1 MIVLL
6 TALGFFWIG
15 FHLTPRELRPLE
27 RATYTIVIG
36 AAMWCATTWI
46 LALLMLLTKP
56 MLIARMIIVV
66 AVAVMLLRKRRFGN
80 VQLDNR
86 AATIA
91 LIALLPLLLWTQFIV
106 WRGAV
111 IPPVSH
117 DALSYHLPKAVLWAR
132 AHGFRY
138 LEELPAAARKI
149 PANYEMLLTEMVA
162 TQGRDDYTEW
172 PSAAFYLFF
181 IIAAGALADRWWRGS
196 FVVPLVA
203 MLFAAGL
210 PIALLHSGAHKNDL
224 MIAFFMLAMMVA
236 AGRWITSGELPS
248 LLVLILA
255 TGLAVGTKPQAA
267 TLAICLAP
275 FVLFRLVRVLSG
287 RPGSQPG
294 VDGLRA
300 RRSRGMTV
308 IGILIFGIA
317 AFLLLGGAVY
327 VENLMRERSLVGRA
341 NSDMEVIT
349 YGDWANLWQ
358 GPYVLLAAPFSLN
371 SDALRVPWSD
381 EPWFWKR
388 YEIFFSH
395 FGIPFALCAIA
406 APFVALM
413 KRDKERW
420 CVSIAALVAFA
431 IMLPVY
437 FRPHGMFAISLPR
450 YALFIAPVIF
460 AWTVAPLAMRG
471 PRVAHALLAMGAI
484 SFSIYAVDNAIRDAF
499 APIDYVLWAR
509 ENQGIR
515 IIAFDPG
522 RAASVVDSNA
532 GPHDKIGVDASFA
545 SWIHPLFGR
554 NLTRP
559 VHFFP
564 EGDGPV
570 VIPDDLDW
578 IVIDRS
584 WGVSWEAQG
593 FTDLSQAKRFLNKGQ
608 PRPEDLRVRRAV
620 VADKRFKVEYARI
633 GWNQVVF
640 RRIR

>member
-6 TALGFFWIG
+6 TALGFFAIA
-15 FHLTPRELRPLE
+15 FVVTPREPRPLE
-27 RATYTIVIG
+27 RAVCAIVIG
-36 AAMWCATTWI
+36 SAMWCATTWL
-46 LALLMLLTKP
+46 LALLMLLTKG
-56 MLIARMIIVV
+56 MLIARMVLVV
-66 AVAVMLLRKRRFGN
+66 AIAVLLVRRRGRIGG
-80 VQLDNR
+80 VELDNR

-91 LIALLPLLLWTQFIV
+91 LIALLPLLLWTQFIL

-138 LEELPAAARKI
+138 LDELPAAARKI
-149 PANYEMLLTEMVA
+149 PANYEMLLTEMIV
-162 TQGRDDYTEW
+162 TQGHDDYTEW

-181 IIAAGALADRWWRGS
+181 IIAAGALADRWWRGG

-210 PIALLHSGAHKNDL
+210 PVALLHSGAHKNDL
-224 MIAFFMLAMMVA
+224 MIAFFMVAMMLA
-236 AGRWITSGELPS
+236 AGRWIASGELFS
-248 LLVLILA
+248 LVVLILA

-275 FVLFRLVRVLSG
+275 FLLARAFKLRVRTVAAIVVF
-287 RPGSQPG
+287 G
-294 VDGLRA
+294 V
-300 RRSRGMTV
+300 
-308 IGILIFGIA
+308 A
-317 AFLLLGGAVY
+317 AFLLLGGWVY
-327 VENLMRERSLVGRA
+327 VENVIRERAIIGRA
-341 NSDMEVIT
+341 NAEMEVVT
-349 YGDWANLWQ
+349 YGDWSNLWQ
-358 GPYVLLAAPFSLN
+358 APYILLAAPFSPD
-371 SDALRVPWSD
+371 SESLRVPWSA

-395 FGIPFALCAIA
+395 FGIPFALCALA
-406 APFVALM
+406 APFVFFI
-413 KRDKERW
+413 KRERER
-420 CVSIAALVAFA
+420 VSVTLAALAAFA

-450 YALFIAPVIF
+450 YALFIAPLVF
-460 AWTVAPLAMRG
+460 AWTVAPLAMHG
-471 PRVAHALLAMGAI
+471 IRVAYGLLAIGAL
-484 SFSIYAVDNAIRDAF
+484 SFSIYAINNAVHDTF

-515 IIAFDPG
+515 LIAFDPG

-532 GPHDKIGVDASFA
+532 GPYEKIGVDASFG

-559 VHFFP
+559 VYFFP

-584 WGVSWEAQG
+584 WGVSWEAPG
-593 FTDLSQAKRFLNKGQ
+593 FTDLGQAKRLLNKGQ
-608 PRPEDLRVRRAV
+608 PRPEELRVRRAV

-633 GWNQVVF
+633 GWNQVIF